1 MTGPYFESWE
11 HENLVKFAKEAYE
24 KLQAQERELQELRL
38 PRQPLTD
45 SVRAPERHYWQNLT
59 DAEHMQLAEEWG
71 CMSADWVFYAA
82 AIERK
87 VKEKQAAWLESL
99 IKESQIASHAK
110 RLALELESLL
120 LATHDTEAVSTWWQ
134 SAYQAMHNYQDDV
147 DRFYPQDHVS
157 PLGKD

>member
-1 MTGPYFESWE
+1 MNTLEVMRRVLTAYDTHDLLGMEAHMQALRDVMP
-11 HENLVKFAKEAYE
+11 HENT
-24 KLQAQERELQELRL
+24 R
-38 PRQPLTD
+38 TN
-45 SVRAPERHYWQNLT
+45 YWQNLT

-82 AIERK
+82 AVERK
-87 VKEKQAAWLESL
+87 VKEKQAALLESL
-99 IKESQIASHAK
+99 IKEAQIASHAK

-147 DRFYPQDHVS
+147 DRLYPQDHVS